1 MNNESIVTP
10 NSEEMKRRKKEEKR
24 KITKA
29 REIIGTNY
37 LITIIIVNTAPSLFF
52 KYYLNNN
59 LLLKNILMYSWYLI
73 LPFLSAYLIVKL
85 NSNKLQNYVT
95 NANYKKIK
103 IYSILDL
110 IVLGFFYVGFSS
122 NVLIIPIILFYIG
135 SCVYLLCQLDKIVK
149 GKI

>member
-1 MNNESIVTP
+1 MNSESKITP
-10 NSEEMKRRKKEEKR
+10 NYEEMKRRKKEEKR
-24 KITKA
+24 KITKV
-29 REIIGTNY
+29 REIIGINY

-135 SCVYLLCQLDKIVK
+135 SCVYFLCQLDKIVK